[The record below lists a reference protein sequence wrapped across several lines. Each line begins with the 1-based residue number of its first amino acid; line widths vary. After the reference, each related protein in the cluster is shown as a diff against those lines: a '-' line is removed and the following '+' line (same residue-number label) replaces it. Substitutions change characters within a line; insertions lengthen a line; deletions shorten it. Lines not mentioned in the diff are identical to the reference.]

1 MTVQSIYEPLA
12 DSSPHALTVGT
23 FDGVH
28 RGHQFMIHRLLETAR
43 EIGGKPIVI
52 TFDPHPQI
60 VLQKPGRDPVRLL
73 STMNE
78 RLQLLE
84 TFGIETVIIIPFT
97 VEFSRIP
104 PERFVREF
112 IVEKVGVS
120 RFLIGYDHLF
130 GKDREGGEEII
141 RRVGEETGFGVE
153 KLPAFESNGT
163 IVSSTKIRLA
173 LRNKDLDTAGDMLGY
188 PYFVQGT
195 VMRGDGRGRRL
206 GVPTANVHPDD
217 PNKLLPGNGVYLVS
231 SEIGGRLVY
240 GMANVGVRPT
250 FTNDIEPSLEVHY
263 FDFADIIYD
272 RNVKVWFLK
281 FIRDERK
288 FESADLFLSQLND
301 DRFQCFDWIETI
313 EKSRKN

>member
-1 MTVQSIYEPLA
+1 VIS
-12 DSSPHALTVGT
+12 
-23 FDGVH
+23 
-28 RGHQFMIHRLLETAR
+28 RLRETAR
-43 EIGGKPIVI
+43 EIGGKPIVV

-60 VLQKPGRDPVRLL
+60 VLQKPVRNPVRLL
-73 STMNE
+73 STLNE

-84 TFGIETVIIIPFT
+84 AFGVETVVVIPFT
-97 VEFSRIP
+97 TEFSQIP

-120 RFLIGYDHLF
+120 RFLIGYDHVF

-141 RRVGEETGFGVE
+141 RRVGEEVNFGVE
-153 KLPAFESNGT
+153 KLPAFESNSET
-163 IVSSTKIRLA
+163 VSSTKIRLA

-188 PYFVQGT
+188 PYFLQGT

-206 GVPTANVHPDD
+206 GVPTANVQPDD

-240 GMANVGVRPT
+240 GMANVG
-250 FTNDIEPSLEVHY
+250 
-263 FDFADIIYD
+263 IIYD
-272 RNVKVWFLK
+272 HSVKVWFLK

-301 DRFQCFDWIETI
+301 DRFQCYDWIETI
-313 EKSRKN
+313 EKGGR